1 MYADKPMQGLGNV
14 ELVELRNSHFAS
26 LADHLKRALATYT
39 PPGSHGNPTYDTK
52 QAIAKGCAFARRRSF
67 LRRSKARRPRW
78 MKCWSRRLAC

>member
-39 PPGSHGNPTYDTK
+39 RTGSHGNPTYDTK
-52 QAIAKGCAFARRRSF
+52 QAIAKCCAGGCAFARRRSF
-67 LRRSKARRPRW
+67 LGKAERSCFTRVSA
-78 MKCWSRRLAC
+78 M